1 MRLDI
6 LCFVIGAWLLQQQP
20 VLPPFAWTWAL
31 TLPAAA
37 WFLPSDRGH
46 ALRALRRAMLGAGF
60 LAAGF
65 FWAAW
70 LAAWRLGDAL
80 PVEWEGRDVEL
91 AGVVAELPRSN
102 VASSR
107 FEFDV
112 ERVVTAEATVPGRV
126 VLSWFRERGMDAP
139 PAVRAGERW
148 RLTVR
153 LKRPHGSAN
162 PHGFDFEAW
171 TLERGIRAGGYVR
184 RAETNALLDPS
195 AGGLDYR
202 LQRLRQDIRERFQA
216 VLGDRPYGGV
226 LVALAVGDQNAI
238 PREQWRVFTRTGV
251 NHLMSISGL
260 HITMV
265 SGLVFAVVSGLW
277 RRSSR
282 LTLFL
287 PARKAAALAGA
298 LAAVSY
304 GALAGFGVPAQRTV
318 IMLSVVAAAL
328 WAGRSLSASLV
339 LCLALG
345 AVVLWD
351 PWAVLAPGFWLS
363 FGAVAII
370 FYVNAGRIGRPHWLE
385 GWARVQ
391 WAVTLGL
398 VPPLVALFQQVSLVS
413 PLANAFAI
421 PLVSLVV
428 VPITLLAIVIP
439 VDLLLDLAY
448 AVLDACMWAL
458 EWLAR
463 APEATWTQHAPA
475 AWAVAASVAGVAW
488 LLLPRGFPARWVGAF
503 GFVPLF
509 MAAPAVPPPGAFWIT
524 VLDVGQGLAAVVRT
538 ERRAL
543 LYDAGPAF
551 SPGSDAGNRVI
562 VPYLRGEGIRTLD
575 GLVLSHDDS
584 DHHGGVLSVLE
595 AMPARWLLTSMPAGH
610 PLLSV
615 REIDDNP
622 YPAGISPLPPRE
634 RGGGEGGQRHAA
646 SISERLAVE
655 AGPRPIACQAGQ
667 AWEWDGVTF
676 EVMGPPAESYANP
689 RIGDNSR
696 SCVLRI
702 ASAFGSALLTGDIE
716 RKAEAELVARVGEG
730 LRSTLVVAPHHGSAG
745 GSSPAFVVAAA
756 PQAVVFTAGYRNAF
770 GHPRAEV
777 VQRYRDAGSVVYRS
791 DSDGAVTFHFDGSA
805 RPAEAWR
812 RVHRRYWQ
820 ETAIAGGEP
829 EAGE

>member
-1 MRLDI
+1 MQLNI

-20 VLPPFAWTWAL
+20 ALPPLAWAWAL
-31 TLPAAA
+31 ALPAAA
-37 WFLPSDRGH
+37 WFLPSNRG
-46 ALRALRRAMLGAGF
+46 RALWFTRQAALKAGF

-65 FWAAW
+65 LWAAAF
-70 LAAWRLGDAL
+70 AAWRLADAL
-80 PVEWEGRDVEL
+80 SPEWEGRDVEL
-91 AGVVAELPRSN
+91 IGVVADLQRTNE
-102 VASSR
+102 ASSR

-112 ERVVTAEATVPGRV
+112 EQVLTAGAVVPRHV

-139 PAVRAGERW
+139 PSVRAGERW

-171 TLERGIRAGGYVR
+171 ALERNLRASGYVR

-216 VLGDRPYGGV
+216 ALPGEPYAGV

-238 PREQWRVFTRTGV
+238 PREQWQVFTRTGV

-265 SGLVFAVVSGLW
+265 SGLVFAITSGLW

-287 PARKAAALAGA
+287 PAAKAAALAGA
-298 LAAVSY
+298 LAAIGY

-370 FYVNAGRIGRPHWLE
+370 FYVNAGRIGRSHWLE
-385 GWARVQ
+385 AWGRVQ

-398 VPPLVALFQQVSLVS
+398 VPPLLALFQQVSLVS

-428 VPITLLAIVIP
+428 VPLTLLAIAIP
-439 VDLLLDLAY
+439 LDFVLHLAY
-448 AVLDACMWAL
+448 AVMAACMWAL

-463 APEATWTQHAPA
+463 APEATWTQHAPP
-475 AWAVAASVAGVAW
+475 AWAVIAAAAGVAW
-488 LLLPRGFPARWVGAF
+488 LLLPRGFPARWIGVF
-503 GFVPLF
+503 GFAPLLLSAP
-509 MAAPAVPPPGAFWIT
+509 AAPAAGGFRVA

-538 ERRAL
+538 QHHAL

-562 VPYLRGEGIRTLD
+562 VPYLRGEGIRALD
-575 GLVLSHDDS
+575 GLVLSHDDA
-584 DHHGGVLSVLE
+584 DHHGGALSVLE
-595 AMPARWLLTSMPAGH
+595 AAPAQWMLTSMPAGH
-610 PLLSV
+610 PLL
-615 REIDDNP
+615 
-622 YPAGISPLPPRE
+622 A
-634 RGGGEGGQRHAA
+634 
-646 SISERLAVE
+646 

-667 AWEWDGVTF
+667 SWDWDGVRF
-676 EVMGPPAESYANP
+676 EVLGPTAESYANAK
-689 RIGDNSR
+689 IGDNSR
-696 SCVLRI
+696 SCVLRVS
-702 ASAFGSALLTGDIE
+702 SAAGSALLTGDIE
-716 RKAEAELVARVGEG
+716 RRAEAELAARVGEG
-730 LRSTLVVAPHHGSAG
+730 LGSTLVVAPHHGSAG
-745 GSSPAFVVAAA
+745 GSSPAFVAAAA
-756 PQAVVFTAGYRNAF
+756 PLSVVFTAGYRNAF
-770 GHPRAEV
+770 GHPKPEV
-777 VQRYRDAGSVVYRS
+777 VERYRAAGSRLFRS
-791 DSDGAVTFHFDGSA
+791 DADGAVTFYFDASG
-805 RPAEAWR
+805 RPGEAWR
-812 RVHRRYWQ
+812 RAHRRYWQ
-820 ETAIAGGEP
+820 EAAPPSAEHAG